1 MKSLAV
7 LLNYP
12 LQNQIDVGHLDVLL
26 ASFENALNEFD
37 EVHVISPRDD
47 RKYDLGN
54 PRIKVHSSG
63 CTARWLYYPSV
74 FKDALALYKI
84 VRGKNARVIRVFAP
98 TSGLTGGI
106 IGKLTRTPVFLSV
119 HTDEELAVNDSG
131 RSFFKSALVRFAEP
145 LSFKLASKIGVISG
159 HIRDYA
165 LRKGAPAYKIFSH
178 HNFVDTEEFKPG
190 RKKNK
195 TPVFIFV
202 GRFTPVKAPL
212 VAIKAFERVLKEEK
226 AVLWL
231 AGDGTLFKEAKKE
244 AKRLG
249 RKVKFFGR
257 VEHSKLP
264 GILAKADYFI
274 APATAGFTLIE
285 AFSCGLPAAA
295 ADLDWSRELVR
306 RGETGYLAKAY
317 DEESL
322 ANACLKLLRS
332 KKNMGAACRRAVEKD
347 YSLRAFKER
356 ELSVYRK
363 LQ

>member
-26 ASFENALNEFD
+26 ATFENALNEFD

-47 RKYDLGN
+47 REYDLGN
-54 PRIKVHSSG
+54 PRIKVHSNG
-63 CTARWLYYPSV
+63 CTASWLYYPSV
-74 FKDALALYKI
+74 FKDAWKLYKI
-84 VRGKNARVIRVFAP
+84 VRENNARVIRLFAP
-98 TSGLTGGI
+98 TSGLVGGI
-106 IGKLTRTPVFLSV
+106 VGRLTRTPVLLSV
-119 HTDEELAVNDSG
+119 HTDEELAANDSG
-131 RSFFKSALVRFAEP
+131 RSFLKSLLVRFAEP

-159 HIRDYA
+159 HIRGYA
-165 LRKGAPAYKIFSH
+165 LRKGASGHKLFNH
-178 HNFVDTEEFKPG
+178 HNFVDTRKFKPIS
-190 RKKNK
+190 KKNK
-195 TPVFIFV
+195 APVFVFV
-202 GRFTPVKAPL
+202 GRFTPVKSPL
-212 VAIKAFERVLKEEK
+212 TSIKAFERVLTEK
-226 AVLWL
+226 DAVLWL
-231 AGDGTLFKEAKKE
+231 VGDGPQLKQAKHA
-244 AKRLG
+244 AKPLG
-249 RKVKFFGR
+249 KKVKFYGR

-264 GILAKADYFI
+264 AILAKADYFI

-306 RGETGYLAKAY
+306 NGKTGYLAKAY
-317 DEESL
+317 DAGSL

-332 KKNMGAACRRAVEKD
+332 KKSMRNACRRVVEKD

-356 ELSVYRK
+356 ELCAYRG